1 MTYLKSYLPMLS
13 NFGNLK
19 PTLAASLIVALV
31 LTIIFVVLSVTS
43 FKFIRSAM
51 NATVWRRLQKFAYL
65 MVALLGVHV
74 AMALGLSLANMGS
87 VGSIHVILYIVII
100 VIYAALRLYKASV
113 DKKAK
118 VADAE

>member
-1 MTYLKSYLPMLS
+1 
-13 NFGNLK
+13 
-19 PTLAASLIVALV
+19 
-31 LTIIFVVLSVTS
+31 
-43 FKFIRSAM
+43 
-51 NATVWRRLQKFAYL
+51 
-65 MVALLGVHV
+65 
-74 AMALGLSLANMGS
+74 MGS